1 MDPGPVLPHE
11 LHESVTSSSCLRW
24 CTDLSLWF
32 LVVFSF
38 DCRKN
43 IIHISQR
50 NQPFHKNQQDSKA
63 ALNLSKDVGCKTHR
77 QKKLPSGG
85 SKSCQRWW
93 ATWCLE
99 PSSWILGE
107 MEGFPESHEGWRLVA
122 LRILCRCPERCLFS
136 FEFLEDQYIFQDIT
150 AILFRCFGGNPWK
163 SQWCHVFDVFCFFVR
178 VECCLRT
185 NQHHSL
191 FGFIKAAPHVRLSE
205 RALYPLYIPSRKT
218 DNYLSFFSHFFGG
231 NY

>member
-1 MDPGPVLPHE
+1 M
-11 LHESVTSSSCLRW
+11 
-24 CTDLSLWF
+24 
-32 LVVFSF
+32 
-38 DCRKN
+38 
-43 IIHISQR
+43 
-50 NQPFHKNQQDSKA
+50 
-63 ALNLSKDVGCKTHR
+63 
-77 QKKLPSGG
+77 
-85 SKSCQRWW
+85 
-93 ATWCLE
+93 
-99 PSSWILGE
+99 
-107 MEGFPESHEGWRLVA
+107 
-122 LRILCRCPERCLFS
+122 FS

-218 DNYLSFFSHFFGG
+218 DSYLSFFSHFFGG
-231 NY
+231 NQTGKDVASLHDLGVDIYQRNLRLVALWSEVGIFFGLA